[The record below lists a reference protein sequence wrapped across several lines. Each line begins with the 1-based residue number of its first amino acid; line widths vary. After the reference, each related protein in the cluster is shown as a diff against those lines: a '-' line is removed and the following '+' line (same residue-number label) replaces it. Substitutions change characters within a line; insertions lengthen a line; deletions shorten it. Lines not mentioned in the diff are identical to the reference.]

1 MTDIT
6 KKIDFSLGTSVSK
19 VECCI
24 DIYFRFFCRIPI
36 TSKVILLLLLLLL
49 FSNMGIE
56 YDLGLNFLVGLLYPR
71 QT

>member
-36 TSKVILLLLLLLL
+36 PSKVIYL
-49 FSNMGIE
+49 FVSNLGIE